1 MIQLTRLNGH
11 PFILNAELIKF
22 IEQTPDTLV
31 TLRDGDKL
39 MVLESADEVVRRAMD
54 FRRAVR
60 WIPNDSVVF

>member
-39 MVLESADEVVRRAMD
+39 MVLESPDEVVRRSMD
-54 FRRAVR
+54 YKRSMR
-60 WIPNDSVVF
+60 WIPTDVED